1 MVDITKNKEL
11 YISKKDISKRI
22 KEIAVQI
29 SIRYDKKKPIF
40 IGILNGSFI
49 FFADLI
55 RSLKFDC
62 EVDFLKI
69 SSYEGKK
76 STGQIIMSKSLDLDV
91 ENRSIIIV
99 EDIIDS
105 GMSIEFIHNYISDF
119 KPKDISIVSLLAKKG
134 ISNLNFKIDFI
145 GFEISSEFVVGYG
158 LDYNQRFRNLE
169 SIYKLLTLYK

>member
-22 KEIAVQI
+22 KEISVQI
-29 SIRYDKKKPIF
+29 SNRYDKKKPIF

-55 RSLKFDC
+55 RSLKIDC

-76 STGQIIMSKSLDLDV
+76 SKGQIKMSKSLDLDI

-105 GMSIEFIHNYISDF
+105 GMSIEFVYNYISDL
-119 KPKDISIVSLLAKKG
+119 KPKDISIVSLLAKKS

-169 SIYKLLTLYK
+169 SIYKL

>member
-22 KEIAVQI
+22 KEISVQI
-29 SIRYDKKKPIF
+29 SNRYDKKKPIF

-55 RSLKFDC
+55 RSLKIDC

-69 SSYEGKK
+69 SSYKGKK
-76 STGQIIMSKSLDLDV
+76 STGDIVMSKSLDLDI

-105 GMSIEFIHNYISDF
+105 GMSIEFVYNYISDL
-119 KPKDISIVSLLAKKG
+119 KPKDISIVSLLAKKS

-169 SIYKLLTLYK
+169 SIYKL

>member
-1 MVDITKNKEL
+1 MLDINKNIKP
-11 YISKKDISKRI
+11 YISKKDIAKRI
-22 KEIAVQI
+22 QEIASQL
-29 SIRYDKKKPIF
+29 SDRYDKKDPIL

-49 FFADLI
+49 FIADLI
-55 RSLKFDC
+55 RSLEINC

-69 SSYEGKK
+69 SSYKGKK
-76 STGQIIMSKSLDLDV
+76 STGDIVMSKSLDLDIK
-91 ENRSIIIV
+91 NRSIIIV

-105 GMSIEFIHNYISDF
+105 GMSIEFIYNYLNDF
-119 KPKDISIVSLLAKKG
+119 KPKDISIVSLLAKKS

-169 SIYKLLTLYK
+169 SIYKL